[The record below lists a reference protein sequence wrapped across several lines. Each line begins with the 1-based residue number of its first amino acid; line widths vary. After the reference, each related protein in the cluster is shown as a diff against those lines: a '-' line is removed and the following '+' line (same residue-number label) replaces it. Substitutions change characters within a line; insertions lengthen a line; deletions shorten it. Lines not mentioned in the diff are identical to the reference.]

1 MLIPYGT
8 LTLATRNTQKATI
21 HPCLS
26 YQPWRK
32 RNNHQS
38 TSAKLFADAE
48 LEENESERRSKP
60 SQADIMRQNQE
71 NWDGEER
78 IQDAV
83 LRMLV
88 DKYKP
93 LRTGQIRTAD
103 EKLKENTPQIST
115 KTITQG
121 SIETGLEGQEFN
133 NASHHAESMAPA
145 SSPNQLPPT
154 EAVPPWLVTFKVPS
168 HAQASIKF
176 GNFVS
181 TPPRSGSDLL
191 QKSVSSD
198 PPSARS
204 RAKQKAERRFA
215 QGAGRIDRAREA
227 ILDYQGGVYGQGTRS
242 RPNPVSIRGWN
253 ALIEERIQKAQAT
266 GMFDKIE
273 GRGKPLKQTT
283 DEMNPFV
290 AREEF
295 LMNRIV
301 LKNDAAPPWVELQKE
316 AEKATQQ
323 LRELLISNWTRRMT
337 RMLPLSNPA
346 STLERLTPESVSK
359 FRDSEWEQQEA
370 KFHEAVVRDT
380 NEVIRRYNAVAPFI
394 VRRPLLTLP
403 SELARCYVQAAE
415 GIVANIQ
422 ERLAEGRHANT
433 LEAEA
438 PPDPG
443 KISHPLG
450 WRLGRLLSDAMKR
463 VYTRWFGHMH

>member
-1 MLIPYGT
+1 MHIRSGT
-8 LTLATRNTQKATI
+8 LAHAPRTTRKATV

-26 YQPWRK
+26 HQLWLR
-32 RNNHQS
+32 RHNHQS
-38 TSAKLFADAE
+38 ASAKLFADAE
-48 LEENESERRSKP
+48 AEERESERRSKP
-60 SQADIMRQNQE
+60 SQADIIRQNQE

-78 IQDAV
+78 IQDVV

-88 DKYKP
+88 DKQP
-93 LRTGQIRTAD
+93 LRTGQILTAD
-103 EKLKENTPQIST
+103 EKLKESIPRIST
-115 KTITQG
+115 KTIARG
-121 SIETGLEGQEFN
+121 STKNDLEWQEFN
-133 NASHHAESMAPA
+133 DAFPHTGSVHQTPAPA
-145 SSPNQLPPT
+145 PSSDQLPLT
-154 EAVPPWLVTFKVPS
+154 EPVPPWLVTFKVPS

-181 TPPRSGSDLL
+181 TPPRSVTSSDLL
-191 QKSVSSD
+191 QKPVSSD
-198 PPSARS
+198 PPSART

-227 ILDYQGGVYGQGTRS
+227 ILDYQGGIHGQETRS

-273 GRGKPLKQTT
+273 GRGKPLRQTT

-316 AEKATQQ
+316 AEKATLQ

-337 RMLPLSNPA
+337 RMLPLSNPTG
-346 STLERLTPESVSK
+346 TLESLTPESVSK
-359 FRDSEWEQQEA
+359 LRDSEWEQQEA

-380 NEVIRRYNAVAPFI
+380 NEAIRRYNAVAPFI
-394 VRRPLLTLP
+394 VRRPLLTLQ
-403 SELARCYVQAAE
+403 SELARCYAQAAE
-415 GIVANIQ
+415 GIITNIQ
-422 ERLAEGRHANT
+422 TRLTEGKHADT
-433 LEAEA
+433 LKEGV
-438 PPDPG
+438 PPRSG
-443 KISHPLG
+443 KVSRPMGRELG
-450 WRLGRLLSDAMKR
+450 KLLSDAMKR
-463 VYTRWFGHMH
+463 VYT